1 MLSPAIMLRL
11 TQQALKSRIKL
22 IDFFLFTCTEKRLCY
37 LHRASQRRNIHMRPI
52 LFTALTIGIMTSA
65 LAEAPASAPVTA
77 PASASTS
84 QGNSSTA
91 ASDATAAKSDQAIRC
106 RTVRVTGSLVKKGKV
121 CKTLAQWRQMTES
134 GNELARRLVEDG
146 TSRPGG
152 Q

>member
-1 MLSPAIMLRL
+1 MLRL
-11 TQQALKSRIKL
+11 TQQALKLRIKL
-22 IDFFLFTCTEKRLCY
+22 LDFSLFTCTKKRLCY
-37 LHRASQRRNIHMRPI
+37 LHRASQRRNMHMRLI

-65 LAEAPASAPVTA
+65 LAEAPVSAPVTA
-77 PASASTS
+77 PAPASVSTS
-84 QGNSSTA
+84 KGNTSTSTA
-91 ASDATAAKSDQAIRC
+91 DATSAKSDNAMRC

>member
-1 MLSPAIMLRL
+1 
-11 TQQALKSRIKL
+11 
-22 IDFFLFTCTEKRLCY
+22 
-37 LHRASQRRNIHMRPI
+37 MRPI

-65 LAEAPASAPVTA
+65 LAQAPVSAPAPVAAPASAT
-77 PASASTS
+77 TS
-84 QGNSSTA
+84 QDGKLAKASDKT
-91 ASDATAAKSDQAIRC
+91 ASDADQAFRC

-146 TSRPGG
+146 TSRPSG